1 MSDIEKIRNWLHQY
15 PEINRIGALRV
26 DYYTE
31 QPDNGSIDPSGLVE
45 ISRKSDILG
54 NVTVENQYNFGLY
67 FVLAKS
73 PEDDAGATEN
83 ADWLLDFQ
91 RWIQEQS
98 IRRNVP
104 VFGDVPE
111 SETITAQNGKVEAA
125 DEEGTGIYSVQLSVT
140 FTKIYEVN

>member
-1 MSDIEKIRNWLHQY
+1 MSDLEKIRNWLHQY

-26 DYYTE
+26 DYYAE

-83 ADWLLDFQ
+83 ADWLLEFQ

-98 IRRNVP
+98 VRRNVP
-104 VFGDVPE
+104 VFGDVPQ
-111 SETITAQNGKVEAA
+111 SETISAQNGKVEAA

-140 FTKIYEVN
+140 FTKIYEVS

>member
-1 MSDIEKIRNWLHQY
+1 MSDLEKIRNWLHQY

-26 DYYTE
+26 DYYAE

-45 ISRKSDILG
+45 ISRRSDILG

-83 ADWLLDFQ
+83 ADWLLEFQ

-98 IRRNVP
+98 VRRNVP
-104 VFGDVPE
+104 VFGDVPQ
-111 SETITAQNGKVEAA
+111 SETISAQNGKVEAA

-140 FTKIYEVN
+140 FTKIYEVS

>member
-1 MSDIEKIRNWLHQY
+1 MSDLEKVRNWLHQY

-73 PEDDAGATEN
+73 PEDDVGAKEN

-91 RWIQEQS
+91 KWIQEQS

-111 SETITAQNGKVEAA
+111 SETISAQNGKVEAA

>member
-1 MSDIEKIRNWLHQY
+1 MSDLEKIRNWLHQY
-15 PEINRIGALRV
+15 PDINRIGTLRV

-54 NVTVENQYNFGLY
+54 NVTVDNQYNFGLY

-73 PEDDAGATEN
+73 PEDDVGAKEN

>member
-1 MSDIEKIRNWLHQY
+1 MSDLEKIRNWLHQY
-15 PEINRIGALRV
+15 PDINRIGALRI

-31 QPDNGSIDPSGLVE
+31 RPDNGSIDPSGLVE

-67 FVLAKS
+67 FVLVKS
-73 PEDDAGATEN
+73 PEDDAGAKEN

-104 VFGDVPE
+104 VFGDAPE
-111 SETITAQNGKVEAA
+111 SETITAQHGKVEAA
-125 DEEGTGIYSVQLSVT
+125 DEEGTGIYSVQLSVN
-140 FTKIYEVN
+140 FTKIYEE

>member
-1 MSDIEKIRNWLHQY
+1 MSDLEKVRKWLHQY
-15 PEINRIGALRV
+15 PEINRIGAFRV

-45 ISRKSDILG
+45 LSRRSDILG

-73 PEDDAGATEN
+73 PEDDVGAKEN

-91 RWIQEQS
+91 QWIQEQS
-98 IRRNVP
+98 IRRKVP

-111 SETITAQNGKVEAA
+111 SETISAQNGKVEAA

>member
-31 QPDNGSIDPSGLVE
+31 QPNNGSIDPSGLVE
-45 ISRKSDILG
+45 LSRKSDILG

-83 ADWLLDFQ
+83 ADWLLEFQ

-98 IRRNVP
+98 VCRNVP

-111 SETITAQNGKVEAA
+111 SETISAQNGKVEAA

-140 FTKIYEVN
+140 FTKIYEVS

>member
-1 MSDIEKIRNWLHQY
+1 MSDLEKIRNWLHQY
-15 PEINRIGALRV
+15 PEINKIGALRV

-45 ISRKSDILG
+45 ISRRSDILG
-54 NVTVENQYNFGLY
+54 NVTVKNQYNFGLY

-73 PEDDAGATEN
+73 PEDDAGAKEN

-111 SETITAQNGKVEAA
+111 SETISAQNGKVEAA

-140 FTKIYEVN
+140 FTKIYEVS